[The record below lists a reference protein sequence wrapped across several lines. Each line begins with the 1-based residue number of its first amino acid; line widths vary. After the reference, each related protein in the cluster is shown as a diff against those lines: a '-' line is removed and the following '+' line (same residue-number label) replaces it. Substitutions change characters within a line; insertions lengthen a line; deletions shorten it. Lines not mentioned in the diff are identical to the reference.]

1 MSLFALGIITALQSG
16 WLVWLYREQR
26 DHARAIRQLQQ
37 ATLHLL
43 NRPVAR
49 PADATIEVRLAPNGT
64 MQ

>member
-43 NRPVAR
+43 NGPRQR
-49 PADATIEVRLAPNGT
+49 PAPPIEVRLAPNGT